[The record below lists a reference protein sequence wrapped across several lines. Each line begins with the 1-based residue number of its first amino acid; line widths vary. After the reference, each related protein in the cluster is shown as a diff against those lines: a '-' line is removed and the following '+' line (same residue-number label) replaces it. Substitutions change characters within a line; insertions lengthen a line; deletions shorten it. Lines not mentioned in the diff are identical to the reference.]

1 MNPQNE
7 KRGLDLVAR
16 WDASEAREG
25 AQTEGTRGQ
34 GDMGTRE
41 REWNSPGD
49 TWARGHGDKGA
60 RAMHARGH
68 GDTGTWGHGDKGM
81 D

>member
-25 AQTEGTRGQ
+25 AHLVEGTRGQ

-41 REWNSPGD
+41 RVRS
-49 TWARGHGDKGA
+49 TRGDKV
-60 RAMHARGH
+60 
-68 GDTGTWGHGDKGM
+68 TWGHGDKERE
-81 D
+81 